1 MKWYYYIPGVSFLV
15 DLYRE
20 ARNERESRKACLRN
34 LRNNLCVT
42 HE

>member
-15 DLYRE
+15 DLYWE
-20 ARNERESRKACLRN
+20 IRNERESREACLRN
-34 LRNNLCVT
+34 LRNNLCTT